1 MQSVL
6 DFINKHHYDIFIP
19 LTALAVLRI
28 IVCRA
33 QLKKIASLREKKGAY
48 HAVGGNYT
56 EIGAWLGT
64 LPGFVLA
71 LAAPKLWYA
80 GLVLAVI
87 GGILL
92 GKAGKKKGAELDD
105 IYREVAL
112 ELKRE
117 AEAEAAR
124 QEASRALEG
133 GAEEIPEATEITENK
148 GETNN
153 G

>member
-1 MQSVL
+1 MQAVL

-33 QLKKIASLREKKGAY
+33 QLKRTASLREKKGVY

-56 EIGAWLGT
+56 EIGVWLGT
-64 LPGFVLA
+64 LPGLVLA
-71 LAAPKLWYA
+71 LALPKLWYA

-92 GKAGKKKGAELDD
+92 GKAGKKKGAEQDN
-105 IYREVAL
+105 IYREVAW
-112 ELKRE
+112 ELKHE

-124 QEASRALEG
+124 EEAARTLDSG
-133 GAEEIPEATEITENK
+133 TEEIPEATEITENK
-148 GETNN
+148 GEPNN